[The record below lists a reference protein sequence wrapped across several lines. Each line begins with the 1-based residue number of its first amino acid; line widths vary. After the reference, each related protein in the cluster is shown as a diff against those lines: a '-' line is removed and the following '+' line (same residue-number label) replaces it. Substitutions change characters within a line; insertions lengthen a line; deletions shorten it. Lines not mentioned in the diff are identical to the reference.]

1 MKKYIRKVSI
11 MEIIN
16 LLLLFC
22 NHSLGKVSKVTKRF
36 IHITW
41 PWVLLHLHHRL
52 LRFVYMTLFYFLSA
66 FSTHIHAHV
75 RTLKLTHTLTHAHSH
90 THSHT
95 YTQTKLVLHV
105 KASLSCVMVNRR
117 QIKIYVWICSGH
129 FFFFFQ

>member
-1 MKKYIRKVSI
+1 MAMGLAPSTPQAPQICLYDFS
-11 MEIIN
+11 
-16 LLLLFC
+16 
-22 NHSLGKVSKVTKRF
+22 
-36 IHITW
+36 
-41 PWVLLHLHHRL
+41 
-52 LRFVYMTLFYFLSA
+52 LFYFLSA

-75 RTLKLTHTLTHAHSH
+75 RTLKLTHTLTHVHSH

-129 FFFFFQ
+129 FFFFFNKFVGLQ